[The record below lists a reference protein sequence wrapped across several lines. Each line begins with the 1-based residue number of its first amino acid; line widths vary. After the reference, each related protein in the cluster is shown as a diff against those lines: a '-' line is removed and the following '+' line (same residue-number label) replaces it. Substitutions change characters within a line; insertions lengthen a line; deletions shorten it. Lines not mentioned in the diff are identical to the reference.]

1 MHLWSEPLVP
11 TLKYQTLTVI
21 SLHSLTSI
29 IQIYDPSSCG
39 YIVCFTVECSLEFL
53 GLECTYESAPL

>member
-21 SLHSLTSI
+21 SLHPLTSI
-29 IQIYDPSSCG
+29 IQMFLWLHCLFYYG
-39 YIVCFTVECSLEFL
+39 KFL
-53 GLECTYESAPL
+53 GIFMSKMYL